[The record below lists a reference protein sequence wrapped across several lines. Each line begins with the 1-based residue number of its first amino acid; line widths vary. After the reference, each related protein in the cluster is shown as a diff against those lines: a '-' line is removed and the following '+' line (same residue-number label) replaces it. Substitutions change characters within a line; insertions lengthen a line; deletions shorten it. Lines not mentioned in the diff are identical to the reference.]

1 MRILPLI
8 TPPFDARIDVAWDER
23 HVAVGLVAVLAM
35 IAATLVLLT
44 AFVNG
49 PVPLVV
55 VLGSTL
61 ILDAVMI
68 AVVARL
74 GPGRGR
80 ALVSLMGPRRLAAL
94 PRFSWGA
101 MALGGSFVGGAVYV
115 TLMSSISQ
123 DLVPPPLPESVD
135 GSELRWLTFIVVVL
149 VGPFVEELFFRGFVF
164 AGLLR
169 RFGLPAAAVMS
180 SFVFAAAHMD
190 VAVAGPA
197 FLAGSVYALVYW
209 RTGTLWPVLLAHTA
223 QNAIAFALSQ

>member
-1 MRILPLI
+1 
-8 TPPFDARIDVAWDER
+8 
-23 HVAVGLVAVLAM
+23 
-35 IAATLVLLT
+35 
-44 AFVNG
+44 
-49 PVPLVV
+49 
-55 VLGSTL
+55 
-61 ILDAVMI
+61 
-68 AVVARL
+68 
-74 GPGRGR
+74 
-80 ALVSLMGPRRLAAL
+80 
-94 PRFSWGA
+94 